1 MLIASLFFLN
11 NFTFASSSEVLDFY
25 KEGFEYSQKGQN
37 NKAFD
42 LMMKSADLGYAPAQ
56 NNIGL
61 SYLHGLGVEKNDTK
75 AYEYLSM
82 AAFQGLNHA
91 QTELGMLF
99 YQGRGVKKNIDKA
112 RKWWTIS
119 SQGKDEYAQYN
130 LASLLLELGD
140 QEKAIYWLKE
150 AYKNKHPLAEDALI
164 KLGEF
169 K

>member
-1 MLIASLFFLN
+1 
-11 NFTFASSSEVLDFY
+11 
-25 KEGFEYSQKGQN
+25 
-37 NKAFD
+37 
-42 LMMKSADLGYAPAQ
+42 MMKSADLGYAPAQ

-99 YQGRGVKKNIDKA
+99 YQGKGVKKNIDKA

-119 SQGKDEYAQYN
+119 SQGRDEYAQYN

-150 AYKNKHPLAEDALI
+150 AYKNKHPLAKDALI